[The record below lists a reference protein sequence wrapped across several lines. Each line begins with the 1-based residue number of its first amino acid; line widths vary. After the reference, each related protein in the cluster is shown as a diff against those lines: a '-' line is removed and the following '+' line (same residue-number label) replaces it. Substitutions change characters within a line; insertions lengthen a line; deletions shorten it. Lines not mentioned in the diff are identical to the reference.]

1 MSTGFSGNL
10 GYPLPYNWAFDQIST
25 ITVGNG
31 SGMIE
36 IDNDICSGLDNGVNT
51 INIVPSENKKFF
63 DQIDV
68 LYETAEKY
76 AQMQSDLNN
85 GVKKTQLANELVA
98 QYLRKDDYK
107 GWKWVPTAGQIDPI
121 YREWAVKR

>member
-51 INIVPSENKKFF
+51 INIVPSENKKFLIKLMF
-63 DQIDV
+63 YMK
-68 LYETAEKY
+68 LLKNMLKCKAT
-76 AQMQSDLNN
+76 
-85 GVKKTQLANELVA
+85 
-98 QYLRKDDYK
+98 
-107 GWKWVPTAGQIDPI
+107 
-121 YREWAVKR
+121 

>member
-51 INIVPSENKKFF
+51 INIVSSENKKFF

-85 GVKKTQLANELVA
+85 GVEKHN
-98 QYLRKDDYK
+98 
-107 GWKWVPTAGQIDPI
+107 
-121 YREWAVKR
+121 